1 MVTEMS
7 QLIDS
12 LESRPY
18 RVPQRESD
26 SGRLLLARGIAALQ
40 ASDAGKARQFLTQA
54 LQQNAESEEAW
65 FWLSA
70 AI

>member
-1 MVTEMS
+1 MS
-7 QLIDS
+7 ELIDS

-18 RVPQRESD
+18 CLPQPGSD
-26 SGRLLLARGIAALQ
+26 PGKLLLARGIAALQ
-40 ASDAGKARQFLTQA
+40 ASDAGKTRQFLTQA
-54 LQQNAESEEAW
+54 VQQNTESEKAW